1 MAASV
6 GPPAGLCSTT
16 PMRSRR
22 DGAGATVPIA
32 GTLTGGRAA
41 SNAVQNVTVS
51 RTERVTTDWETIGM
65 GMVDE

>member
-1 MAASV
+1 M
-6 GPPAGLCSTT
+6 
-16 PMRSRR
+16 
-22 DGAGATVPIA
+22 PIA